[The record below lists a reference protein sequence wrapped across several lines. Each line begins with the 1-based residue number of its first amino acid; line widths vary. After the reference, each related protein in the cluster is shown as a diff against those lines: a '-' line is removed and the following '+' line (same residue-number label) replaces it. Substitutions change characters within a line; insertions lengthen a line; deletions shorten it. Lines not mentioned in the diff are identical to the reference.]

1 MQHPL
6 LDKVRQR
13 CANPDMAA
21 AFFIQMLHPTAHYR
35 VNALNQ
41 MWTHPTVD
49 RMLVDRGVDLSAVA
63 AAAEARRR
71 SKAKQGCKARWCAPL
86 VSCFTCASPILEA
99 DSHAPDDCAPAEVQS
114 DSKRSWSRHLLSKLK
129 RGKNPR
135 DAAAAA
141 AASDSPQNV
150 EPQLDA
156 AQTTA
161 APRGLQ
167 KHLAKLRKPFPRWSR
182 LKGDLLSSGTDHS
195 FECDQGCVQ
204 ATEPSHSVQSSG
216 VMQQQQ
222 QQVQVRSVSM
232 TAVEA
237 SALEPHVQ
245 DEQQQQQQQQQG
257 LPALIDCTA
266 GKGFL
271 LPQYDAA
278 QQRGC
283 DAAVTV
289 DLPSSVR
296 TATEGSVR
304 YLCCWNL
311 SLQDHATSCAIC
323 TQLRHIGIQL

>member
-1 MQHPL
+1 MEHPL
-6 LDKVRQR
+6 LDKVRQ
-13 CANPDMAA
+13 CSANPDMAA
-21 AFFIQMLHPTAHYR
+21 SFFIQMLHPTAHYR

-49 RMLVDRGVDLSAVA
+49 RMLADRGDDLSAVA

-86 VSCFTCASPILEA
+86 GSCFTCASPTVEA
-99 DSHAPDDCAPAEVQS
+99 DSHVPDDCPPSEVQS

-129 RGKNPR
+129 RDHNSR
-135 DAAAAA
+135 NAAAA
-141 AASDSPQNV
+141 AASDGPQNV
-150 EPQLDA
+150 KPQLDS

-167 KHLAKLRKPFPRWSR
+167 KHLAKLRKPFPRRSR
-182 LKGDLLSSGTDHS
+182 HKGDLLSSGTDHP
-195 FECDQGCVQ
+195 FECDQGCVE

-237 SALEPHVQ
+237 SALAPHVQ

-257 LPALIDCTA
+257 LPAPIDCTD

-289 DLPSSVR
+289 DLPSSVK
-296 TATEGSVR
+296 TASEGSVR

-311 SLQDHATSCAIC
+311 SLQDHATSRAIC
-323 TQLRHIGIQL
+323 TQSRHIGIQL